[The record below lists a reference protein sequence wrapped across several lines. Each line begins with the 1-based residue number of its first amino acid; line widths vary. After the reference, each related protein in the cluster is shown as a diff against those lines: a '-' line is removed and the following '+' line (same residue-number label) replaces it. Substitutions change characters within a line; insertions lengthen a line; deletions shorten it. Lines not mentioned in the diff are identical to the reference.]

1 MIRFALKCSHGHGF
15 ESWFASGAA
24 YESLRAGGHLA
35 CPVCGDPAVEKALM
49 TPALQPERAA
59 PESAPSDAPAT
70 PSQALPEAAT
80 AGAMMSSGDRALEE
94 KLASLRR
101 HVEENAEYVGKD
113 FADQARRMHLGDA
126 PERSIY
132 GEARIEEARAL
143 LEEGV
148 PVAPLPFL
156 PARKVN

>member
-1 MIRFALKCSHGHGF
+1 MIRFALKCSQGHGF

-24 YESLRAGGHLA
+24 YETLRAGGHLA
-35 CPVCGDPAVEKALM
+35 CPVCGDTGIEKALM

-59 PESAPSDAPAT
+59 PEVAPADPPSAPTPAI
-70 PSQALPEAAT
+70 PEAGT
-80 AGAMMSSGDRALEE
+80 LMSTGDRALEE
-94 KLASLRR
+94 KLAALRR

-113 FADQARRMHLGDA
+113 FADEARQMHLGDA
-126 PERSIY
+126 PERPIY

-143 LEEGV
+143 VEEGV

-156 PARKVN
+156 PARKAN